1 MEATVDVTA
10 QLSYTLNDGTRPVSG
25 SIVPGGPLVQETGT
39 PDVHAVTIRDGREM
53 RDGFSLDTNG
63 FVFVDHE
70 TAVTDFFDPVQLRD
84 VYKPEVVALVK
95 AQTGARRV
103 EVFDHT
109 LRSGDED
116 ERTARQIRE
125 PVSLVHNDYTA
136 WSGPQRVRDLFPDE
150 AETLLAGR
158 VAVVQVWRPIAADV
172 VRSPLAIC
180 DAASLAAD
188 DLIETERRH
197 ADRVGEIYRVAYNPA
212 HRWSYF
218 PRMTRNEALVFK
230 CYDSLDDG
238 RARYTAHGS
247 FEDPATPA
255 DAPPR
260 ESIEVRTLAFW

>member
-1 MEATVDVTA
+1 MAEAVTA
-10 QLSYTLNDGTRPVSG
+10 ALSYTVNDGTRPISG
-25 SIVPGGPLVQETGT
+25 TLVPGGPLVQETGT
-39 PDVHAVTIRDGREM
+39 PDVREVAIQNGRRHAGQW
-53 RDGFSLDTNG
+53 SLDEHG
-63 FVFVDHE
+63 FVFVDHD
-70 TAVTDFFDPVQLRD
+70 TMVTDFFDAAQLRD
-84 VYKPEVVALVK
+84 IYEPEVVALVK
-95 AQTGARRV
+95 AETGARRV

-109 LRSGDED
+109 LRTGDEKD
-116 ERTARQIRE
+116 RAARKIRE

-150 AETLLAGR
+150 AMALLERR
-158 VAVVQVWRPIAADV
+158 VAVVQVWRPIGADV
-172 VRSPLAIC
+172 ERSPLAIC
-180 DAASLAAD
+180 DAASLAAG

-197 ADRVGEIYRVAYNPA
+197 PDRVGEIYRIAYNPD
-212 HRWSYF
+212 HRWYYF

-255 DAPPR
+255 DAPAR